1 MNSEQLTASLRQIIS
16 AAQSQA
22 ISNQNPQLADLHI
35 LSALLEDEAQTAAR
49 LLSRAG
55 GNLEAISS
63 DTEDAISKLV
73 QVSGN
78 STAELRVDT
87 ELLRVL
93 NTAESYAKQ
102 RKDSFV
108 STDALVMALVAST
121 GRAGKILSNAGV
133 KANALEAAIDEFR
146 KGRTIDSDHGDE
158 LMDSLAK
165 FSADLTA
172 DAMRGKLDPVIGRD
186 EEVRRT
192 IQILARRT
200 KNNPI
205 LIGVPGVGKTAI
217 AEGLAQRIVN
227 KDVPEA
233 LQNKRLLSLDLGALV
248 AGAKYRGEFEE
259 RLKAILDEIEQ
270 ADGEIILFIDEMHQL
285 VGAGKTEGAMDA
297 SNLLKPALARGQLHC
312 IGATTLDEYR
322 KHVEKDAALTRRFQ
336 PVFVDEPSVE
346 DTIFILRGLKEKY
359 ELHHGIRITDEALV
373 SAAQLSHRYIND
385 RFLPDKA
392 IDVVDEAA
400 SHIRIRS
407 DSKPEALDKI
417 DRQLMQ
423 LRIEQTALMRE
434 NQGDAN
440 TTRLEQIQADIKT
453 AEQESEQLAS
463 QWQAV
468 KQLMAEVKTLQ
479 QQIDDARHNLDV
491 SQREGNLERAAELT
505 YAVLPELSTSLEKA
519 KAELSDTEL
528 ADEQV
533 AARHIAQVI
542 SQWTGIPVD
551 KMTAGEQG
559 HLLAMEAI
567 LAQRVVG
574 QTEAIASISNAVR
587 RARAGLNDPNQPMG
601 SFLFLGPTGVGK
613 TELAKAL
620 AGFLFDNDDA
630 ILRLDMS
637 EYMEKHS
644 VSRLIGAPPGYVGYD
659 EGGALTEAVRRR
671 PYQVVLFDEIEKAHP
686 DIFNIMLQLLDDGH
700 LTDSQGRHVD
710 FRNTI
715 ILMTSNLGAEALLE
729 LGDEDDVEL
738 ARPQVTEQVE
748 AAFRPEFLNRL
759 DGQLLFKRLSREHMG
774 DIVAIQL
781 ERLKARLAEKGFGL
795 DISDKAI
802 GWLAEKGYDPR
813 FGARPLK
820 RVIQTELQDK
830 LATAIL
836 DKSVDSSHPIV
847 VEYTE
852 VPEGLFI
859 SSGNNQNSQGK
870 DRQAS

>member
-22 ISNQNPQLADLHI
+22 IANQNPQLADLHI

-63 DTEDAISKLV
+63 DTEDSISKLV

-121 GRAGKILSNAGV
+121 GKAGKILSNAGV

>member
-1 MNSEQLTASLRQIIS
+1 
-16 AAQSQA
+16 
-22 ISNQNPQLADLHI
+22 
-35 LSALLEDEAQTAAR
+35 
-49 LLSRAG
+49 
-55 GNLEAISS
+55 
-63 DTEDAISKLV
+63 
-73 QVSGN
+73 
-78 STAELRVDT
+78 
-87 ELLRVL
+87 
-93 NTAESYAKQ
+93 
-102 RKDSFV
+102 
-108 STDALVMALVAST
+108 MALVAST
-121 GRAGKILSNAGV
+121 GKAGKILSNAGV

-336 PVFVDEPSVE
+336 PVFVDEPSVK

-847 VEYTE
+847 VGHTE

>member
-22 ISNQNPQLADLHI
+22 IANQNPQLADLHI

-78 STAELRVDT
+78 STAELRVDA

-121 GRAGKILSNAGV
+121 GKAGKILSNAGV

-847 VEYTE
+847 VGHTE

-870 DRQAS
+870 DRQ

>member
-1 MNSEQLTASLRQIIS
+1 MNSEQLTASVRQSIS
-16 AAQSQA
+16 AAQSKA
-22 ISNQNPQLADLHI
+22 ISNQNQQLADLHI
-35 LSALLEDEAQTAAR
+35 LSALLDDETQTTAR

-55 GNLEAISS
+55 GNLEAIRS
-63 DTEDAISKLV
+63 DTDAALSKLV
-73 QVSGN
+73 QVTGDHS
-78 STAELRVDT
+78 AELRVEP
-87 ELLRVL
+87 ELLRIL
-93 NTAESYAKQ
+93 NAAESYAKK

-108 STDALVMALVAST
+108 STDALVMALASST
-121 GRAGKILSNAGV
+121 GKAGKILGHAGV
-133 KANALEAAIDEFR
+133 KIPALESAIDEIR
-146 KGRTIDSDHGDE
+146 KGRTIDSDHGEE
-158 LMDSLAK
+158 LMDSLSK
-165 FSADLTA
+165 YSTDLTA

-285 VGAGKTEGAMDA
+285 VGAGKTDGAMDA

-336 PVFVDEPSVE
+336 PVYVDEPSVE

-423 LRIEQTALMRE
+423 LKIEQAALMRE
-434 NQGDAN
+434 NQGDNN
-440 TTRLEQIQADIKT
+440 TKRLEQIKSEIIS
-453 AEQESEQLAS
+453 AEQESGALSE

-468 KQLMAEVKTLQ
+468 KNLMAEVKTFQ
-479 QQIDDARHNLDV
+479 QQLEDARHNLDV

-505 YAVLPELSTSLEKA
+505 YAVIPEISASLEKA
-519 KAELSDTEL
+519 KTELSVSEL
-528 ADEQV
+528 VDEQV

-551 KMTAGEQG
+551 KMSAGEQG
-559 HLLAMEAI
+559 HLLEMENILAKRVIGQKEAI
-567 LAQRVVG
+567 K
-574 QTEAIASISNAVR
+574 TISNAVR
-587 RARAGLNDPNQPMG
+587 RARAGLNDPNQPLG

-686 DIFNIMLQLLDDGH
+686 DIFNILLQVLDDGH

-715 ILMTSNLGAEALLE
+715 ILMTSNLGADALLE
-729 LGDEDDVEL
+729 LGDDDDVEK
-738 ARPQVTEQVE
+738 ARDQVTHQVE
-748 AAFRPEFLNRL
+748 QAFRPEFLNRL
-759 DGQLLFKRLSREHMG
+759 DGQLLFKRLSKDHMG

-781 ERLKARLAEKGFGL
+781 DRLRERLAEQEFEL
-795 DISDKAI
+795 EISDHAI
-802 GWLAEKGYDPR
+802 CWLAEKGYDPR

-820 RVIQTELQDK
+820 RVLQKELQDR

-836 DKSVDSSHPIV
+836 DNSVDVNHPIV
-847 VEYTE
+847 VDKAE

-859 SSGNNQNSQGK
+859 SSGKSESK
-870 DRQAS
+870 QAS

>member
-1 MNSEQLTASLRQIIS
+1 MNSEQLTASVRQSIS
-16 AAQSQA
+16 AAQSKA
-22 ISNQNPQLADLHI
+22 ISNQNQQLADLHI
-35 LSALLEDEAQTAAR
+35 LSALLDDETQTTAR

-55 GNLEAISS
+55 GNLEAIRS
-63 DTEDAISKLV
+63 DTDAALSKLV
-73 QVSGN
+73 QVTGDHS
-78 STAELRVDT
+78 AELRVEP
-87 ELLRVL
+87 ELLRIL
-93 NTAESYAKQ
+93 NAAESYAKK

-108 STDALVMALVAST
+108 STDALVMALASST
-121 GRAGKILSNAGV
+121 GKAGKILGHAGV
-133 KANALEAAIDEFR
+133 KIPALESAIDEIR
-146 KGRTIDSDHGDE
+146 KGRTIDSDHGEE
-158 LMDSLAK
+158 LMDSLSK
-165 FSADLTA
+165 YSTDLTA

-285 VGAGKTEGAMDA
+285 VGAGKTDGAMDA

-336 PVFVDEPSVE
+336 PVYVDEPSVE

-423 LRIEQTALMRE
+423 LKIEQAALMRE
-434 NQGDAN
+434 NQGDNN
-440 TTRLEQIQADIKT
+440 TKRLEQIKSEIIS
-453 AEQESEQLAS
+453 AEQESGALSE

-468 KQLMAEVKTLQ
+468 KNLMAEVKTFQ
-479 QQIDDARHNLDV
+479 QQLEDARHNLDV

-505 YAVLPELSTSLEKA
+505 YAVIPEISASLEKA
-519 KAELSDTEL
+519 KTELSVSEL
-528 ADEQV
+528 VDEQV

-551 KMTAGEQG
+551 KMSAGEQG
-559 HLLAMEAI
+559 HLLEMENILAKRVIGQKEAI
-567 LAQRVVG
+567 K
-574 QTEAIASISNAVR
+574 TISNAVR
-587 RARAGLNDPNQPMG
+587 RARAGLNDPNQPLG

-686 DIFNIMLQLLDDGH
+686 DIFNILLQVLDDGH

-715 ILMTSNLGAEALLE
+715 ILMTSNLGADALLE
-729 LGDEDDVEL
+729 LGDDDDVEK
-738 ARPQVTEQVE
+738 ARDQVTHQVE
-748 AAFRPEFLNRL
+748 QAFRPEFLNRL
-759 DGQLLFKRLSREHMG
+759 DGQLLFKRLSKDHMG

-781 ERLKARLAEKGFGL
+781 DRLRERLAEQEFEL
-795 DISDKAI
+795 EISDHAI
-802 GWLAEKGYDPR
+802 CWLAEKGYDPR

-820 RVIQTELQDK
+820 RVLQKELQDR

-836 DKSVDSSHPIV
+836 DNSVDVNHPIV
-847 VEYTE
+847 VDKAE

-859 SSGNNQNSQGK
+859 SSGKSESK
-870 DRQAS
+870 KAS